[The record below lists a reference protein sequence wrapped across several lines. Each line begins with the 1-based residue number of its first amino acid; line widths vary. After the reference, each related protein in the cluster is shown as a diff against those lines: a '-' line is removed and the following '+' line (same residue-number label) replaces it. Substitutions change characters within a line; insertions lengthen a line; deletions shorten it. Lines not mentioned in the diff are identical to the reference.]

1 MKDFK
6 TYLLELCEKKE
17 GIELEFK
24 SAKGGFPGSF
34 WETYSAFANT
44 CGGIIILGVSEK
56 KGTFTPDGLTDE
68 LVAKYKKVFWD
79 CAHNKAKVSSN
90 LLMDKDVI
98 DGDCDGHKVIVF
110 MVPRAPYD
118 MRPVYING
126 NPNNTYRRN
135 HEGDYICTQAEIS
148 RMYADSDILSHPV
161 DSKIL
166 KNYSLQSDFDDTTIR
181 QYRQLFALR
190 HEGHPWND
198 LNDMEFL
205 KRIEGYK
212 VDRETG
218 EEGFTLAAVLM
229 FGNEQAIRDA
239 LPHYFVDYRE
249 KLSNDPR
256 IRYTDRVY
264 PDGSWVPNIFQFYSR
279 VYPKLSQALPTP
291 FKLVGDVRQDETL
304 AHEALREAF
313 CNSLIHCQ
321 YRMIEGIV
329 IERYPDRLYFSNP
342 GTMLISPEDFL
353 EGGHSI
359 CRNGILQKMFIAIGR
374 GEHMGSGA
382 DTINKGWEVNDWPD
396 LEIKEHFGQN
406 NDRVELTL
414 WIKKESAETSSD
426 WENGRVKSRVES
438 RVKSRVKIKEEMR
451 NTPAISLKEIAE
463 RLNLSIKAIEKAVS
477 KMTEDGEIA
486 HRGPK
491 KSGYWEI
498 LK

>member
-17 GIELEFK
+17 GTELEFK

-44 CGGIIILGVSEK
+44 RGGIIILGVSEK
-56 KGTFTPDGLTDE
+56 KGAFTPDGLTDE

-79 CAHNKAKVSSN
+79 CAHNKAKVSCN

-198 LNDMEFL
+198 LSDMEFL

-212 VDRETG
+212 VDRETC

-249 KLSNDPR
+249 KLSSDPR

-304 AHEALREAF
+304 AHESLREAF

-426 WENGRVKSRVES
+426 LENGRVKS

-451 NTPAISLKEIAE
+451 NTPTISLKEIAE
-463 RLNLSIKAIEKAVS
+463 RLNLSIKTVEKAVS

-486 HRGPK
+486 HKGPK